1 MKIKKIDIISIAFFI
16 FCFIGTFIFSFTY
29 RLNVELIPNSINK
42 YRFLITL
49 KNFINILPAI
59 FFTCAITGWSLDF
72 GDNAGNSRLRFS
84 HAMMERLRSVFI
96 TAILYVAFFTFALEI
111 CNPIITGKIKK
122 IEELPSLM
130 KEYQNS
136 SEIMFNSNDY
146 ELSYKYAK
154 MASKIDPSDK
164 KNQQLLFRS
173 EKALDEK
180 ANISKSIIQSMN
192 ELTFGDTEYGIPK
205 KKTEIP
211 TEPFETYKLLQ
222 TAKQCMNEKDYFGA
236 HYYSQQALRAA
247 APRDINITECKQIS
261 AAAWNILSQ
270 SQNFTTTEEQNIF
283 AKKYE
288 GYVALVN
295 GDFVHAYY
303 VFHTLFYQSKEL
315 SIDSDVVRY
324 LDITQKALNNQYFFY
339 DETFNLQG
347 YENANNV
354 YFKIQNPF
362 NQITNIY
369 YINGVTSTG
378 KAANMIQYLRGLTVV
393 SLSPEG
399 DYLSGFYVPY
409 AKMKNVEIKYIEP
422 EMLET
427 FNLSKNVKTIPY
439 ILLNS
444 VDRNL
449 EGISFGPENIGGAE
463 ELYSSGYII
472 LPIPF
477 NDFDV
482 IKEASKGADAMSL
495 NSLLNF
501 YNSADKYGFSKEV
514 FCHSLINRLLQPL
527 FYLVL
532 FLTIAIVSWHCRINE
547 DTLFKFHW
555 IYVFPLLLLIFI
567 SLHEI
572 VISFYKFVNFSI
584 LGSFGSDLSLL
595 IGFLIYALFLIF
607 ASIGFMAGHNAGGK

>member
-16 FCFIGTFIFSFTY
+16 LSFIGTLIFSFM
-29 RLNVELIPNSINK
+29 RPVSVELISNTVSK
-42 YRFLITL
+42 YRFLYTL
-49 KNFINILPAI
+49 KNFIHILPSL
-59 FFTCAITGWSLDF
+59 FFTCATTGWALDF
-72 GDNAGNSRLRFS
+72 GSNAGNSRLRFS
-84 HAMMERLRSVFI
+84 HAMMDRLKSVFI
-96 TAILYVAFFTFALEI
+96 SSLIFIALFTFAWEI
-111 CNPIITGKIKK
+111 CNPIISGKLKK

-136 SEIMFNSNDY
+136 AELMFNSNDY

-154 MASKIDPSDK
+154 MASMIDSSNK
-164 KNQQLLFRS
+164 ENQQLLFRA

-180 ANISKSIIQSMN
+180 VNISKSIIQSMN

-205 KKTEIP
+205 KRNEIP

-222 TAKQCMNEKDYFGA
+222 TARQCLNEKDYFGA

-247 APRDINITECKQIS
+247 SPKDINITECKQIS
-261 AAAWNILSQ
+261 AEAWNILSQ
-270 SQNFTTTEEQNIF
+270 SQNFSTTEEQNIF

-288 GYVALVN
+288 GYVSLVN

-303 VFHTLFYQSKEL
+303 VFHTLYYQSKAL

-354 YFKIQNPF
+354 YFKIKNPF
-362 NQITNIY
+362 NQITNVY

-393 SLSPEG
+393 SLSPNG

-422 EMLET
+422 EMVESFKLP
-427 FNLSKNVKTIPY
+427 KKVKTIPY

-449 EGISFGPENIGGAE
+449 EGITFGPESIGGAE
-463 ELYSSGYII
+463 ALYSTGYII

-477 NDFDV
+477 NDFNA
-482 IKEASKGADAMSL
+482 IKEAAKGADSMSL

-501 YNSADKYGFSKEV
+501 YETADKYGFSKEV
-514 FCHSLINRLLQPL
+514 FCHCLINRLLQPL

-532 FLTIAIVSWHCRINE
+532 FIIIAIVSWHCRINE
-547 DTLFKFHW
+547 NTLFKFHW
-555 IYVFPLLLLIFI
+555 IYIFPLLLLIFL

-572 VISFYKFVNFSI
+572 IMSFYKFVNFSI
-584 LGSFGSDLSLL
+584 LGSFGSDFSMLV
-595 IGFLIYALFLIF
+595 GFVIYALFLIF
-607 ASIGFMAGHNAGGK
+607 ASIGFLAGHNAGGK